1 MSGFKHWYTTGS
13 CNLVVSRSPCSH
25 LPVFYSSRQS
35 SGITVVMRL
44 SYLSVLVVTIDSYVI
59 EDACLVQEMESRV

>member
-1 MSGFKHWYTTGS
+1 
-13 CNLVVSRSPCSH
+13 
-25 LPVFYSSRQS
+25 
-35 SGITVVMRL
+35 MRL